1 MELKE
6 KLLDSHLA
14 FEEQSEVNETMEKAR
29 QAKRTSLK

>member
-14 FEEQSEVNETMEKAR
+14 FEEESEVNETIQEFRSKALR
-29 QAKRTSLK
+29 I